1 MATPTTYDLNYD
13 DPCQVEDGCETEQC
27 PDKINYTSRPKVF
40 CKTVEALSTV
50 TVLGETTMAGGA
62 NVVPP
67 EITVGGQTFVPTII
81 QTISG
86 PHLVLAV
93 Y

>member
-1 MATPTTYDLNYD
+1 MATPTNYDLEYD
-13 DPCQVEDGCETEQC
+13 NPCAVEDTCAVEQC
-27 PDKINYTSRPKVF
+27 PDQINYSARPRVF
-40 CKTVEALSTV
+40 CREVAMLSTLSV
-50 TVLGETTMAGGA
+50 EGETVMAGGA
-62 NVVPP
+62 TVVPP
-67 EITVGGQTFVPTII
+67 EITVGEQTFVPTVI